1 MMEALNHQNKIT
13 SLCNAYATKLG
24 MDFES
29 TMKLIVI
36 G

>member
-1 MMEALNHQNKIT
+1 MEALNYQNKNT
-13 SLCNAYATKLG
+13 SLCDAFSTTLG

-29 TMKLIVI
+29 TTNLIVI